1 MKTSWRGFLSSS
13 SEDVFK
19 TSWSRVIYS
28 SWSYVF
34 KTPLRHLQDIFKT
47 SSKIFFQTSSRHL
60 QHLFETY
67 CQSNFLQKDL
77 SWSQFW
83 EVYGQCTTFLRV
95 NLLEKPKRSKQF
107 FKTLNEV
114 TASTNKYIIVAFGYL
129 KRCCCLIK

>member
-1 MKTSWRGFLSSS
+1 MKTSWRRFLSSS

-34 KTPLRHLQDIFKT
+34 KTPLRHFQDIFKT

-83 EVYGQCTTFLRV
+83 EVYGQGTTFLRV
-95 NLLEKPKRSKQF
+95 NLLEKPKRSKQL

-129 KRCCCLIK
+129 KRCCLIK